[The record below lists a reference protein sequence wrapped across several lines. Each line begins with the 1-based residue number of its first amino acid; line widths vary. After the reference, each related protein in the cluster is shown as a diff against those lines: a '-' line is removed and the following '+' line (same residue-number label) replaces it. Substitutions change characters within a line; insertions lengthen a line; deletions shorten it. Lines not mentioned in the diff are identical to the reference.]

1 MRYLLFWCDKN
12 TVQCQLHKNGNV
24 LIAFYD
30 SKIGVKIEINK
41 LKIVVRIKT
50 LFQAFYSGNEEIKS
64 KIQRKYMKNNKT
76 NKGMLSSL

>member
-41 LKIVVRIKT
+41 LKIVVRIKPN
-50 LFQAFYSGNEEIKS
+50 FEVFFSVIRKRKS
-64 KIQRKYMKNNKT
+64 KICRKYIKNNKT
-76 NKGMLSSL
+76 NKGILSSL